1 MLVAGMKAVPGIV
14 GSMAAE
20 PPEKRLAYS
29 GTQTGSTGSGQEIYA
44 SKSTLDCDN
53 YSIRHNSQTKFLPIH
68 GIYPSL
74 SQGD

>member
-29 GTQTGSTGSGQEIYA
+29 GTQTGSTGSGQEFYE
-44 SKSTLDCDN
+44 SKSTLDYDN
-53 YSIRHNSQTKFLPIH
+53 
-68 GIYPSL
+68 
-74 SQGD
+74 